1 MERTFDFPFDD
12 TNSND
17 QQQPFSASD
26 LPSDDAMN
34 EYLPNRDSFSNNLFD
49 DLFSIPPNQNNHI
62 GENIN
67 IDDLTNPT
75 DNEQIDF
82 LTLNFTES
90 SGGSTDRDEISQLI
104 GSCIN
109 DEPTQQSTFIVN
121 YDISSFY
128 SSPVSVRIGSSPAEP
143 QANETIRSAEA
154 YLNGQDEIY
163 RMATEFKN
171 NKQLQQRPTT
181 VTPFDDYM
189 QSGDC
194 QPCES
199 QFQYDFVY
207 QQQTLE
213 YDVAETKPI
222 QIKDQPRAKYRP
234 RTQNES
240 KNSAH
245 YIRCE
250 EGITPE
256 YPTIKIHR
264 DWNFQ
269 ADANFIEVALVSI
282 DQQPHLYTL
291 HNKDCSATFED
302 NALIFKLY
310 ESNVIYFRLTEEDYR
325 NGYKTLM
332 IELIKGKQS
341 DVITK
346 EVIRSRQLDQS
357 MLRIARIFR
366 VGKDELQRDEGSV
379 VHSNVMTEAY
389 GDVEIEHMGP
399 RYGPMGGLEMV
410 YIVLKGQV
418 LKNEIKIEINE
429 PYFNWSYSVENF
441 TKNGKV
447 IYFEMPPFPHLGYE
461 TVKANI
467 IVLYKG
473 EELCQS
479 PYLYKGSLDQVL
491 AELSLNGLPPTTTS
505 SSPSLV
511 AAMPKVDDLKWLFD
525 TNAPSNSLRIFAI
538 YILISYIC
546 RAEVKLRQANF
557 AEVTAND
564 IIDCNS

>member
-1 MERTFDFPFDD
+1 MERPFDFPFEDS
-12 TNSND
+12 NSND

-26 LPSDDAMN
+26 LPSDDTVN

-67 IDDLTNPT
+67 IDDCTNPT
-75 DNEQIDF
+75 NNEQIDF
-82 LTLNFTES
+82 LTLNFTEP

-109 DEPTQQSTFIVN
+109 DEPTQRSTIIQHYQNTSFEQSQHSTFIEH
-121 YDISSFY
+121 YDRSSFY

-143 QANETIRSAEA
+143 QANETIRSAQA
-154 YLNGQDEIY
+154 YVDRQHELY
-163 RMATEFKN
+163 LMATEFKN

-189 QSGDC
+189 QSGNC
-194 QPCES
+194 QPCDTQS
-199 QFQYDFVY
+199 QYDFVY

-256 YPTIKIHR
+256 YPTITIHR

-332 IELIKGKQS
+332 VELIKGKQS

-429 PYFNWSYSVENF
+429 PYFNWNYSVENF

-447 IYFEMPPFPHLGYE
+447 IYFEMPPFPHPGYE

-467 IVLYKG
+467 IILYKG
-473 EELCQS
+473 EELFQS
-479 PYLYKGSLDQVL
+479 PYLYKGSLDQAL

-505 SSPSLV
+505 SSSSLV

-525 TNAPSNSLRIFAI
+525 TNAPSNSRTQRKTINKSRKRL
-538 YILISYIC
+538 
-546 RAEVKLRQANF
+546 KK
-557 AEVTAND
+557 
-564 IIDCNS
+564 